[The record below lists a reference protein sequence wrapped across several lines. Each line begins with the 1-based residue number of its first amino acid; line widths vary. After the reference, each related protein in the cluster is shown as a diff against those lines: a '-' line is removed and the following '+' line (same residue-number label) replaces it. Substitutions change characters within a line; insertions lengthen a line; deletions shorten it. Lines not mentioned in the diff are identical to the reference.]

1 MYIMILQYL
10 LPGEMI
16 SQKKAKNKT
25 CYSLLFYNYHVK
37 NLKKMTK
44 KKVFKQDILIKQI
57 EQNSRLGKRFIC
69 LQGDF
74 KMLLIPL
81 SEHLESSF
89 CHAVVQL
96 KCLEKYF
103 LHLVQE
109 VKFSCN

>member
-44 KKVFKQDILIKQI
+44 KKVFRTKLEVRKTFYLFA
-57 EQNSRLGKRFIC
+57 RRF
-69 LQGDF
+69 
-74 KMLLIPL
+74 
-81 SEHLESSF
+81 
-89 CHAVVQL
+89 
-96 KCLEKYF
+96 
-103 LHLVQE
+103 
-109 VKFSCN
+109 